1 MHMPALV
8 IVARKKSFRWFTKY
22 SYHFL
27 ILNQFDGTLSLST
40 YVEMKHNIKN
50 NIKNFVDQIFI

>member
-8 IVARKKSFRWFTKY
+8 ILVARKKVSDGLSKY

-27 ILNQFDGTLSLST
+27 IWNQFDGILSLST
-40 YVEMKHNIKN
+40 YVEMKHNIN
-50 NIKNFVDQIFI
+50 VVNFVDQIFI